1 MKIHLGNKDVEISK
15 TYLVLGILFVLT
27 IILLLLKGGSS
38 KNVELTCTNL
48 SSNATGEFKE
58 IYKGIFKNDKLDT
71 LIVEFTNKPTSNDL
85 GEIAIIYDN
94 YESQLASLKKAG
106 GYTYQISKDDKSVYF
121 KSTIKLKEIPDST
134 KSLIKCDSDCDLSMQ
149 DFKKNLEDNK
159 FECK

>member
-15 TYLVLGILFVLT
+15 TYLVLGILFILT

-38 KNVELTCTNL
+38 KNVELICTNL
-48 SSNATGEFKE
+48 SSNTTGEFKE

-71 LIVEFTNKPTSNDL
+71 LIVEYTNKPTSDYL
-85 GEIAIIYDN
+85 DMIDDIYKN
-94 YESQLASLKKAG
+94 YDSQLTNLKEAG

-121 KSTIKLKEIPDST
+121 KSTIKLKDIPDST
-134 KSLIKCDSDCDLSMQ
+134 KNLVGFNNDWNLK